1 MQMPV
6 MFEYFEMQ
14 SWQFERDLMSYSAI
28 VMALL
33 VQKRLISIMAQ
44 FNPVSYWGSA
54 LLKKPEV
61 QDVVQ
66 GKVAWSC
73 LLLWIF
79 SYCLH
84 L

>member
-1 MQMPV
+1 
-6 MFEYFEMQ
+6 
-14 SWQFERDLMSYSAI
+14 
-28 VMALL
+28 MALL

-73 LLLWIF
+73 LLL
-79 SYCLH
+79 
-84 L
+84 